1 MDMDDDYR
9 PRVHRGRHNGCNMR
23 DGFVP
28 AGVPAPR
35 PNVNVSGNSQFYSPN
50 GTGQKNRILMSQY
63 NAMIDSDGFD
73 GDYNDFIKQ
82 ISIEPEVA
90 DSHQTYTN
98 DINRSTS
105 GASSNV
111 VRSDRNDINPRVGL
125 RAIDYHSVY
134 SASDARTDSSEA
146 PDQMPAKAS
155 YCL

>member
-1 MDMDDDYR
+1 MDYDDYR
-9 PRVHRGRHNGCNMR
+9 PRTNRRRPQRCNMR

-28 AGVPAPR
+28 GGVPEER
-35 PNVNVSGNSQFYSPN
+35 QNVNVSGNSQFYSQY
-50 GTGQKNRILMSQY
+50 GTGQKNRQLMGQY
-63 NAMIDSDGFD
+63 NAMLDSDGFD

-82 ISIEPEVA
+82 ISIEPEVT

-134 SASDARTDSSEA
+134 TASDARTDSSEA
-146 PDQMPAKAS
+146 PDQMPARVS
-155 YCL
+155 YLL